1 MTDPN
6 FRNGRKRRI
15 KHPPVPGFGPP
26 KPAKA
31 KKPAYPSL
39 GQQAK
44 NLAQTAGQI
53 ARNPKVASDEMYESR
68 MKICRACAFFD
79 HEQVR
84 CRKCGCKLKGKARFE
99 AARCPIQK
107 W

>member
-1 MTDPN
+1 MLEEQSQ
-6 FRNGRKRRI
+6 RERER
-15 KHPPVPGFGPP
+15 
-26 KPAKA
+26 
-31 KKPAYPSL
+31 